1 MQPIRDWPIPLFIRA
16 VYDVIRRSR
25 SGEMAQ
31 VEHINPRILTW
42 AREAAGFTIP
52 EAAPKLGL
60 KDGMKA
66 SAADKLVAIELGDG
80 HISRTVLQKA
90 ASVFRRPLITFY
102 LPEPPRRG
110 ERGEDFRT
118 PGSGIVSSK
127 EESMLDALVRN
138 VRARQQLVREI
149 LEDEEEAVSHPF
161 VGSIS
166 QKANAKAVSDAIRE
180 TLGVPTEAQRRAHSP
195 EQLFAHLRA
204 AAERAGVYVLLL
216 GDLGSPQS
224 DIGEHVFRGFALADD
239 IAPIV
244 VINDNDAAAGRSFTL
259 VHELAHIFLGASG
272 ISGPLRRQSS
282 HAVERLC
289 NDAAGHFLLPPG
301 ALEQVAQ
308 AARGADV
315 ARANE
320 LSAAVA
326 SQWHVSQ
333 GVVVYRFVRN
343 GWISEDVASALFA
356 AFTERWRKTKER
368 EKAERD
374 PDADG
379 PGYYQLRRSMVGAR
393 LLDLSRRALQG
404 GTISRTTAAKVLGVR
419 PTGVD
424 SMLFVPERARRT

>member
-1 MQPIRDWPIPLFIRA
+1 MALGDKTATLT
-16 VYDVIRRSR
+16 SR
-25 SGEMAQ
+25 SVPKGGGTT
-31 VEHINPRILTW
+31 LT
-42 AREAAGFTIP
+42 
-52 EAAPKLGL
+52 
-60 KDGMKA
+60 
-66 SAADKLVAIELGDG
+66 
-80 HISRTVLQKA
+80 
-90 ASVFRRPLITFY
+90 VFRRPLITFY
-102 LPEPPRRG
+102 LPEPPRRS
-110 ERGEDFRT
+110 ERGEDFRA
-118 PGSGIVSSK
+118 PGFGIVSPK
-127 EESMLDALVRN
+127 EESMLDALVRD

-180 TLGVPTEAQRRAHSP
+180 TLGVPIEAQRKALSP
-195 EQLFAHLRA
+195 EQLFAQLRA

-272 ISGPLRRQSS
+272 ISGALRRQSP
-282 HAVERLC
+282 HAVEQLC

-301 ALEQVAQ
+301 ALEQVVQ
-308 AARGADV
+308 AAQGADA

-326 SQWHVSQ
+326 SLWHVSQ

-343 GWISEDVASALFA
+343 GWISDEVASSLFA
-356 AFTERWRKTKER
+356 AFTDRWRKTKER

-393 LLDLSRRALQG
+393 SGESHQALLVVQ
-404 GTISRTTAAKVLGVR
+404 
-419 PTGVD
+419 
-424 SMLFVPERARRT
+424 